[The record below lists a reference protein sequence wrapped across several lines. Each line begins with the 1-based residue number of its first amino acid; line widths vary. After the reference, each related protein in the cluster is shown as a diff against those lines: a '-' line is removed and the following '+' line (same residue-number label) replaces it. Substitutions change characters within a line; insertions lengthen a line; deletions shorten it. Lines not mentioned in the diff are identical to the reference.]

1 MIKKYFLSWDFA
13 RIIKLVFGVLMV
25 IGYFSTKENI
35 YLFGAVFFIVQAA
48 FNIGCQSGTCPITS
62 NPYISIA
69 YGAII
74 GYLLFD
80 LFRKKEDKK
89 DGND

>member
-1 MIKKYFLSWDFA
+1 MGMIKKYFLSWDFA

-48 FNIGCQSGTCPITS
+48 FNIGCPGGSCATNVP
-62 NPYISIA
+62 
-69 YGAII
+69 
-74 GYLLFD
+74 
-80 LFRKKEDKK
+80 KKSEKPVMKFEKYEPNKAKRDV
-89 DGND
+89 